1 MAVAFSNAGAHVG
14 DGRINFIF
22 AVITANVETVDATA
36 GPVRESDILRLNGG
50 DYPNLRPPGDM
61 IQPGHN
67 ETLRSIDIKL
77 VAQYLI

>member
-36 GPVRESDILRLNGG
+36 GPLLLFKLSRGQRAGRKRRD
-50 DYPNLRPPGDM
+50 
-61 IQPGHN
+61 
-67 ETLRSIDIKL
+67 TIKY
-77 VAQYLI
+77 QK